1 MNTKRQIAFI
11 IQMIYLGMVVA
22 LLYLFF
28 HAFFHVL
35 FPFLIGF
42 IIAYLLR
49 PIIRWLTSHFHHET
63 LCAIICIL
71 LFYLTI
77 GSMIILLC
85 MKGYVYIK
93 DFIIH
98 LPTLYD
104 TEIRPFFDQLSI
116 QFYQISKKIDPEQYV
131 YLQTFLNNIETSLSS
146 FITTYSSQI
155 FVKLTNIASSLPN
168 IALSISMALMSSFF
182 FTKDYRIFTRFFLQQ
197 LSTRHRLVL
206 MATSKQIKRSLQKYL
221 IAYGKL
227 MIITFIELCIG
238 LSCLNIDSWMII
250 AFLISLFDFFPVLGA
265 GGIMIPWIL
274 FCYITLQTKQAIGL
288 LILLLIMTIIRNIA
302 EPQIVG
308 HEFNLHPLVMLAAMY
323 FGAKFFGVIGMLLTP
338 FIFMIAK
345 QLHEDDIIH
354 IYHEP

>member
-11 IQMIYLGMVVA
+11 IQMIYLSMIVA

-28 HAFFHVL
+28 HAFFHIL

-42 IIAYLLR
+42 IIAFLLR
-49 PIIRWLTSHFHHET
+49 PIIRWMTKRMHHET

-71 LFYLTI
+71 LFYITI
-77 GSMIILLC
+77 GSMIVLLC
-85 MKGYVYIK
+85 MKGYVYLK

-98 LPTLYD
+98 LPTLYEMD
-104 TEIRPFFDQLSI
+104 IKPFFDQLSE
-116 QFYQISKKIDPEQYV
+116 QFYQISKKFHPDQYV
-131 YLQTFLNNIETSLSS
+131 YLQTFLNNIETSVSS

-182 FTKDYRIFTRFFLQQ
+182 FTKDYHIFTRFFLRQ
-197 LSTRHRLVL
+197 LSVRHRLVL
-206 MATSKQIKRSLQKYL
+206 MATSKQVKHSLQKYL

-238 LSCLNIDSWMII
+238 LACLHIDSWMMI

-265 GGIMIPWIL
+265 GGIMIPWII
-274 FCYITLQTKQAIGL
+274 FCYITLQTKQAVGL

-308 HEFNLHPLVMLAAMY
+308 HEFNLHPLIMLAAMY
-323 FGAKFFGVIGMLLTP
+323 FGAKFFGLLGMLITP
-338 FIFMIAK
+338 FMFMIIK
-345 QLHEDDIIH
+345 QLHEDHIIH
-354 IYHEP
+354 IYHDS